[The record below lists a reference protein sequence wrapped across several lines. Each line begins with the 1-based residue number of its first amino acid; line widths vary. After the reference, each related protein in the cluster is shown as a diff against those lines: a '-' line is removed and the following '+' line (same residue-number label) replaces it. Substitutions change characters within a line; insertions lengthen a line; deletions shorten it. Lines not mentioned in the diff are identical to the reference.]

1 MDEDQVKDESL
12 SWVKDYIVLPDRHAG
27 KMVFLRRDH
36 ISKMT
41 VNLVEQSVTISA
53 DGVDT
58 TASNLDVPFLLKK
71 IGDPELE
78 QEVVL
83 SALNE
88 FEESE
93 KADKASANKIL
104 KKHLLGI
111 TDPEESK
118 STDGSEEEFSE

>member
-1 MDEDQVKDESL
+1 MPCLLSLKSLERSCMDEDQVKDESL

-78 QEVVL
+78 Q
-83 SALNE
+83 
-88 FEESE
+88 
-93 KADKASANKIL
+93 
-104 KKHLLGI
+104 
-111 TDPEESK
+111 
-118 STDGSEEEFSE
+118 SEEHTSELQSRGQLV